1 MNEDK
6 IEEAANKY
14 VLDRIDDSY
23 KSYSE
28 HRQLSASTFSG
39 EDVSEAFVEGVKF
52 ALANQW
58 HNANKELPYQCPECF
73 GKYGPNY
80 TKDILC
86 CNREN
91 VCYIDYMFKSRI
103 SGEWQ
108 WSQKDLRNLK
118 CWMPIPSF
126 NIKWYSK

>member
-1 MNEDK
+1 MIMNEDK

-14 VLDRIDDSY
+14 ALNRIDDSY

-39 EDVSEAFVEGVKF
+39 EDVSESFVAGAKF

-58 HNANKELPYQCPECF
+58 HDAGDELPYQCPECF
-73 GKYGPNY
+73 EKDEPNY

-86 CNREN
+86 CSEEG
-91 VCYIDYMFKSRI
+91 VCYIDYMFKSRT
-103 SGEWQ
+103 SGEWK
-108 WSQKDLRNLK
+108 WSVNDLCTPK

-126 NIKWYSK
+126 NIK